1 MSLPRLDFRTVDVS
15 LPATNPADLAA
26 EIERLRHDLADL
38 REAQAQHR
46 MDNEHAYDEGYD
58 AGTRRG
64 YESECAAVVAWLRAH
79 ANAPHPIER
88 VVPSLSPAG
97 RGLLLLH
104 ADRIERGEHRREEE
118 P

>member
-15 LPATNPADLAA
+15 LPAQNPADLAA
-26 EIERLRHDLADL
+26 EIERLQHDLADL

-64 YESECAAVVAWLRAH
+64 YESECAAVVRFMREDRWAYAWACAEDGVMELAQ
-79 ANAPHPIER
+79 
-88 VVPSLSPAG
+88 
-97 RGLLLLH
+97 
-104 ADRIERGEHRREEE
+104 RIERGEHRREEE

>member
-15 LPATNPADLAA
+15 LPAQNPADLAA
-26 EIERLRHDLADL
+26 EIERLQHDLADL

-64 YESECAAVVAWLRAH
+64 YESERAAVVTYL
-79 ANAPHPIER
+79 
-88 VVPSLSPAG
+88 
-97 RGLLLLH
+97 RGL
-104 ADRIERGEHRREEE
+104 ADDYGVCLDLSLAEQADIIERGEHREERK